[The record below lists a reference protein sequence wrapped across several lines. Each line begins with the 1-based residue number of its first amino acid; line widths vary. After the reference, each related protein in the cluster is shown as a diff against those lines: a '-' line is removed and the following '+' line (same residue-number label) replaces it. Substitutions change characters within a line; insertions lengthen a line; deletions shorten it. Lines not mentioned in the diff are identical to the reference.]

1 MRPTRPDQGCDPHNI
16 EYTCDNIPM
25 RPLTAITGILL
36 GSCVAITVS
45 LAAVLFVYLVLGT
58 DHPRIAHEF
67 RPLVTSMLIFLGM
80 TSICGLSFYSQL
92 IGHRARYWI
101 LAIMLTGFAAT
112 TWYYLP

>member
-1 MRPTRPDQGCDPHNI
+1 
-16 EYTCDNIPM
+16 M

-67 RPLVTSMLIFLGM
+67 SPLLMSLFIFLGM
-80 TSICGLSFYSQL
+80 TTISGLSFYAL
-92 IGHRARYWI
+92 IKEHRARYWM
-101 LAIMLTGFAAT
+101 LVIMLTGLAAT
-112 TWYYLP
+112 TWYYLPRTGS